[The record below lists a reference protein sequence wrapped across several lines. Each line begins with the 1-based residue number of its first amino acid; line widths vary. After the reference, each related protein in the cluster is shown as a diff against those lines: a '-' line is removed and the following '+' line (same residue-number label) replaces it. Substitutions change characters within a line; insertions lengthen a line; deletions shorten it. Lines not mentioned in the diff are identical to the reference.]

1 MNLQIESRYFFAW
14 VRISILNF
22 DFVFIIITLKLS
34 VIIHQGDY
42 LTSGEPENDG
52 WLMVQNTSTG
62 FQGFVPASYLEE
74 FFEET
79 PSIQSEA
86 PQEPVP
92 YTPEWNHQSE
102 LDRGVKFS

>member
-1 MNLQIESRYFFAW
+1 MNLQIESRYFFC
-14 VRISILNF
+14 VSLNF
-22 DFVFIIITLKLS
+22 DFVSIMITLKFS

-62 FQGFVPASYLEE
+62 FKGFVPASYLEE

-86 PQEPVP
+86 PQHEEQPVP

>member
-1 MNLQIESRYFFAW
+1 MNLQIESRYFLCEVEF
-14 VRISILNF
+14 RFFFF
-22 DFVFIIITLKLS
+22 DFFFIMITLKLS